1 MKKIILPL
9 VIVFFFTQDIASACA
24 TCFGDPNSKATQ
36 GMNFAIITMLTSL
49 EGFWAVLFPLY
60 MYWIEG
66 LKIMLKKSLSRIK
79 KIKAI
84 KGVWI
89 T

>member
-36 GMNFAIITMLTSL
+36 GMNFAIITMLAIT
-49 EGFWAVLFPLY
+49 GGVLSSFVSFVYVLNRRAKDY
-60 MYWIEG
+60 A
-66 LKIMLKKSLSRIK
+66 K
-79 KIKAI
+79 KISFKNQEN
-84 KGVWI
+84 KGN
-89 T
+89 